1 MLYIVPTPIGN
12 LQDITLRALDVLK
25 QVDLIACE
33 DTRTSGKL
41 LSHYGITTRRISYHD
56 HNERTRTPHLIARM
70 KAGASIALI
79 SDAGTPGISDP
90 GFYLV
95 RECHRHDIV
104 VVPLPGPS
112 AVLPALVA
120 SGIPSERFVFEG
132 FLPPKKGRK
141 TRLQEIAAETRTV
154 VFYESPHRILKTL
167 AELEEICGPERP
179 IAVARELTKKFEEV
193 ERGSIGAVR
202 QTLMTRTKQK
212 GEFVV
217 VIGGAGRVE
226 SP

>member
-104 VVPLPGPS
+104 IVPLPGPS

>member
-95 RECHRHDIV
+95 RECHRHDID

-120 SGIPSERFVFEG
+120 SGIPSDRFVFEG

>member
-95 RECHRHDIV
+95 RECHRHDVV

-120 SGIPSERFVFEG
+120 SGIPSERFVFEA

-141 TRLQEIAAETRTV
+141 ARLQEIAAETRTV

-167 AELEEICGPERP
+167 AELEELCGPERP

-193 ERGSIGAVR
+193 ERGSIGGVR

-217 VIGGAGRVE
+217 VIGGAGKVE

>member
-95 RECHRHDIV
+95 RECHRHDVV

-167 AELEEICGPERP
+167 AELEDLCGPERP
-179 IAVARELTKKFEEV
+179 VAVARELTKKFEEV

-217 VIGGAGRVE
+217 VIGGAGKVE

>member
-56 HNERTRTPHLIARM
+56 HNERTRTPQLIARM

-167 AELEEICGPERP
+167 AELEDICGPERP
-179 IAVARELTKKFEEV
+179 VAVARELTKKFEEV

>member
-33 DTRTSGKL
+33 DTRTSSKL

-120 SGIPSERFVFEG
+120 SGIPGERFVFEG

-167 AELEEICGPERP
+167 AELEELCGPERP

-217 VIGGAGRVE
+217 VIGGAGKVE

>member
-95 RECHRHDIV
+95 RECHRHDID

-154 VFYESPHRILKTL
+154 VLYESPHRILKTL
-167 AELEEICGPERP
+167 ADLEEICGPERP